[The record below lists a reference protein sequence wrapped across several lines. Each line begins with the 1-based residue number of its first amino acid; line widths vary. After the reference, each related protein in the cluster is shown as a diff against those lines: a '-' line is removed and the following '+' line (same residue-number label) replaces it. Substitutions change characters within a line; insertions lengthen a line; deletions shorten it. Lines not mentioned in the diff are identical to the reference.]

1 MPNYDFVELI
11 IRLMGV
17 DPDPSSQTVGLIKM
31 SLVGKSRQK
40 TGFASDKMDLTES
53 QFNKLLHYQHLF
65 LDVHLEIKLDC
76 LKFGL
81 ITCNPF
87 IFYFRFYFRI
97 VYVNSDINAL
107 AKLVNTTV

>member
-1 MPNYDFVELI
+1 
-11 IRLMGV
+11 
-17 DPDPSSQTVGLIKM
+17 M
-31 SLVGKSRQK
+31 SLVGKSNQK
-40 TGFASDKMDLTES
+40 NGFADGKMDLTKS
-53 QFNKLLHYQHLF
+53 QINKLLHYQHLF

-97 VYVNSDINAL
+97 VFVNSDINAL
-107 AKLVNTTV
+107 AERINTTV